1 MIEWLENY
9 LKTQVST
16 LLMITHDRYF
26 LESVCNQIRE
36 LDRGKIYTYPGNYS
50 YFLEKQAERRE
61 NESIEMEKMRQLLK
75 RELAWMRKAPRARA
89 TKQQYREKEFYK
101 LEEIY
106 DARKDILNSEKL
118 TLDLP
123 YQERRL

>member
-1 MIEWLENY
+1 
-9 LKTQVST
+9 
-16 LLMITHDRYF
+16 
-26 LESVCNQIRE
+26 
-36 LDRGKIYTYPGNYS
+36 
-50 YFLEKQAERRE
+50 
-61 NESIEMEKMRQLLK
+61 MEKMRQLLK